1 MYHKVPF
8 KIIVLNIFLVFFPII
23 VEQYNESST
32 EFIWFLHL
40 IPIYFA
46 IYYLSLSR
54 ALVFSILTIL
64 LHFSWEFGE
73 SIHTSEIQYHDIQI
87 FISTTVM
94 KILAILAT
102 NFLTT
107 QIKQKQHNLE
117 EANQQLQLQTKDLE
131 YFAYNDYL
139 TGLPNRYML
148 NRHLSTEINQR
159 NEQELAVLSLDL
171 DRFKMVNDTKGHGA
185 GDELLQLVSKLL
197 KQLVRPRDIV
207 SRQGGDEFIILLKG
221 SGKRESKQ
229 MGQQILNEFSNPF
242 FLSDEELFITPSIG
256 ISLYPRDGAKADS
269 LIKNADKAMYLA
281 KEKGKNNFQFYT
293 SKLDSSLEQKM
304 VLEQALRKV
313 IENKELVLYYQ
324 PQIELITDEII
335 GVEALLRW
343 NHPDMG
349 LISPLEFIPLA
360 EETGLIIPIGKWVIE
375 TACKQTKK
383 WHEKGFTS
391 LHTSVNVS
399 VRQFNDP
406 YFVNYI
412 IEVLSKTG
420 LEPKY
425 LTIEITESIM
435 NNTKKSLNI
444 INQLKG
450 IGIKISIDDFGTGYS
465 SLSVLNELPIDY
477 LKIDQ
482 SFIKDHE
489 TNSNKNALVK
499 AIIQMGQN
507 LNFELVAEGIENEK
521 QINIL
526 KNYQCGFGQGYFY
539 SPPLSVNKVERL
551 FQEMHLKTN
560 ENIIFRVP

>member
-1 MYHKVPF
+1 MNLVHHKVPF
-8 KIIVLNIFLVFFPII
+8 KIVVLNIFIVFFPLI
-23 VEQYNESST
+23 VDQYIASLT
-32 EFIWFLHL
+32 EFTWFLHI

-46 IYYLSLSR
+46 IYYLSFSR
-54 ALVFSILTIL
+54 ALLFSILTFL
-64 LHFSWEFGE
+64 LHFGWEFLE
-73 SIHTSEIQYHDIQI
+73 SIRASEIHYHDIQI
-87 FISTTVM
+87 FISTTIM
-94 KILAILAT
+94 RILAIIGT
-102 NFLTT
+102 YFLTT
-107 QIKQKQHNLE
+107 QINQRQKDLE
-117 EANQQLQLQTKDLE
+117 EANQQLQQRTKDLE
-131 YFAYNDYL
+131 YFAYNDIL

-148 NRHLSTEINQR
+148 NKQLSTEIKLR
-159 NEQELAVLSLDL
+159 NKQELAVLFLDL
-171 DRFKMVNDTKGHGA
+171 DRFKMVNDTKGPGA
-185 GDELLQLVSKLL
+185 GDELLQLVSKRL
-197 KQLVRPRDIV
+197 KQLVRPEDIV

-221 SGKRESKQ
+221 SGKRESELL
-229 MGQQILNEFSNPF
+229 GQQILNEFSNPF
-242 FLSDEELFITPSIG
+242 ILSGEELFISPSIG
-256 ISLYPRDGAKADS
+256 ISLYPRDGTEADS

-281 KEKGKNNFQFYT
+281 KEKGKNNFHFHT

-313 IENKELVLYYQ
+313 IENKELALYYQ
-324 PQIELITDEII
+324 PQIELITGEII

-349 LISPLEFIPLA
+349 LISPLQFIPLA

-383 WHEKGFTS
+383 WHEQGFTS

-399 VRQFNDP
+399 VRQLNDP
-406 YFVNYI
+406 NFVNYI
-412 IEVLSKTG
+412 IEIFSKTG
-420 LEPKY
+420 LEPQY

-435 NNTKKSLNI
+435 NNTKKSLII
-444 INQLKG
+444 INQLKE

-465 SLSVLNELPIDY
+465 SLSVLNELPIDF

-489 TNSNKNALVK
+489 TNSKKNALVK

-521 QINIL
+521 HINNL
-526 KNYQCGFGQGYFY
+526 KNYQCRFGQGYFF

-551 FQEMHLKTN
+551 FQ
-560 ENIIFRVP
+560 